1 MINTLTKKQV
11 EKIAEYRERGIAL
24 GFRTGAID
32 RSLAEKYTKKLN
44 EFLKRPNG
52 STIIMH
58 GPLHAWIATCL
69 LSKGQQVEQQ
79 VGQQVEQQ
87 VWQQVRQQVWQQ
99 VRQQVEQQVWQQVRQ
114 QVEQQVGQQVRQ
126 QVGSFVWPYL
136 DGHWWASYIVWTD
149 YFAEVLKMELPEHS
163 IINDTVSFD
172 LIYPLESGTVVFS
185 DCPQYIHRNASGLHK
200 DGGPSLEYAD
210 GTRCWAL
217 NGVRVPQELA
227 ETKAE
232 ALDCKKWIQEQ
243 NAEVRREFVRKVGV
257 ERLMVKLGSK
267 RLDKEED
274 YELHEIDLGGRTGA
288 WPALKM
294 LNPSIGIWHVE
305 WVDKACKTVR
315 EALTWRN
322 QSDAEPVLL
331 T

>member
-1 MINTLTKKQV
+1 MINALTEEQTKKLD
-11 EKIAEYRERGIAL
+11 EYRDRGIAL

-44 EFLKRPNG
+44 KFLKRPNG
-52 STIIMH
+52 PTIIMH
-58 GPLHAWIATCL
+58 GPMHAWIATCL

-79 VGQQVEQQ
+79 VGQQV
-87 VWQQVRQQVWQQ
+87 
-99 VRQQVEQQVWQQVRQ
+99 
-114 QVEQQVGQQVRQ
+114 
-126 QVGSFVWPYL
+126 GSFVWPYL
-136 DGHWWASYIVWTD
+136 DGHWWASYKVWID
-149 YFAEVLKMELPEHS
+149 YFAEVLKLELPDRS
-163 IINDTVSFD
+163 LIDDMMTFD
-172 LIYPLESGTVVFS
+172 LIYPLENGAVVYS
-185 DCPQYIHRNASGLHK
+185 DCPFVHRNASGLHM
-200 DGGPSLEYAD
+200 DGGPALEYAD
-210 GTRCWAL
+210 GTRCWGL
-217 NGVRVPQELA
+217 NGVSVPQELA
-227 ETKAE
+227 EMKAE
-232 ALDCKKWIQEQ
+232 ELDCKKWIQEQ

>member
-1 MINTLTKKQV
+1 MINALTEEQTKKLD
-11 EKIAEYRERGIAL
+11 EYRDRGIAL

-44 EFLKRPNG
+44 KFLKRPNG
-52 STIIMH
+52 PTIIMH
-58 GPLHAWIATCL
+58 GPMHAWIATCL
-69 LSKGQQVEQQ
+69 LSKGQQVGQQVRQQVEQQVEQQVRQQVRQQVGQQ

-87 VWQQVRQQVWQQ
+87 V
-99 VRQQVEQQVWQQVRQ
+99 RQQVE
-114 QVEQQVGQQVRQ
+114 Q

-136 DGHWWASYIVWTD
+136 DGHWWASYRVWID
-149 YFAEVLKMELPEHS
+149 YFAEVLKLELPDRS
-163 IINDTVSFD
+163 LIDDMMTFD
-172 LIYPLESGTVVFS
+172 LIYPLENGAVVYS
-185 DCPQYIHRNASGLHK
+185 DCPFVHRNASGLHM
-200 DGGPSLEYAD
+200 DGGPALEYAD
-210 GTRCWAL
+210 GTRCWGL
-217 NGVRVPQELA
+217 NGVGVPRELA

-232 ALDCKKWIQEQ
+232 ELECKKWIQEQ

-267 RLDKEED
+267 RLDKKED

-322 QSDAEPVLL
+322 QSDAKPVSL